1 MSDITIVTA
10 YFDINRSEWNN
21 FNRSS
26 NQYIDYF
33 KFWAGIKNNMIIYT
47 EKKYEKIITTIRK
60 TYGNDKK
67 TQVIV
72 IEDIKKLDTELY
84 SRMSNAAINDN
95 PKKFRILHNNPEVWN
110 VDYNYIMMLK
120 PWFVKDAID
129 RGMTSETIAWVDFG
143 FNHGGKY
150 YTKPEEFNF
159 LWNYKFSDKINI
171 FTLKDLDSEP
181 IYNITRNM
189 DAYITAGM
197 IVGPSYL
204 WGEFWRLMRKCMIS
218 LNRVGLMDDDQ
229 TIILM
234 SIREKPEIF
243 DIHKSYW
250 FTQFK
255 EFGGE
260 HLTVRENS
268 IKKKNI
274 FIELKNK
281 ISRYSYKMNKSIRYG
296 IEAFRF
302 SKESFDNL

>member
-1 MSDITIVTA
+1 
-10 YFDINRSEWNN
+10 
-21 FNRSS
+21 
-26 NQYIDYF
+26 
-33 KFWAGIKNNMIIYT
+33 
-47 EKKYEKIITTIRK
+47 
-60 TYGNDKK
+60 
-67 TQVIV
+67 
-72 IEDIKKLDTELY
+72 
-84 SRMSNAAINDN
+84 
-95 PKKFRILHNNPEVWN
+95 
-110 VDYNYIMMLK
+110 
-120 PWFVKDAID
+120 
-129 RGMTSETIAWVDFG
+129 
-143 FNHGGKY
+143 
-150 YTKPEEFNF
+150 
-159 LWNYKFSDKINI
+159 
-171 FTLKDLDSEP
+171 
-181 IYNITRNM
+181 
-189 DAYITAGM
+189 M